1 MTKIKF
7 TTKNTKYNNQNNLIY
22 DFKRICR
29 GCYKIK
35 LSNNVE
41 VDGKFSRFFSNFNPI
56 GVLCAVSEKA
66 YKCYFNVEMRNMETN
81 EKYYQKILVWIP
93 KIFIEILK

>member
-7 TTKNTKYNNQNNLIY
+7 TLKNTKYNSDNNLIY
-22 DFKRICR
+22 SFKRVCR
-29 GCYKIK
+29 NLYKIR

-41 VDGKFSRFFSNFNPI
+41 VSGDFFRFFSNFNPI
-56 GVLCAVSEKA
+56 GILCATSEKA
-66 YKCYFNVEMRNMETN
+66 YKCYFNVEMRNMKTN

-93 KIFIEILK
+93 KIYIEILK